1 MSYYV
6 PRYLTTGYQTKLYHQ
21 AKGRSDEPQI
31 GQKHALC
38 LIAAFP
44 FPCTALWFVIGWAS
58 VFCLAG
64 MICPADRNESFPP
77 HVLALVFPWC

>member
-6 PRYLTTGYQTKLYHQ
+6 PSYLTTGYQTKLYHQ
-21 AKGRSDEPQI
+21 AKGRS

-44 FPCTALWFVIGWAS
+44 LPCTALWFVIGWAS